1 MLIAYPGSTD
11 NSATIGSIKAI
22 VFLLSLYE
30 ADICP
35 IVLHSTRLVTGQ
47 RSPLG
52 HHSSITKILPIP
64 PGRGT
69 LAFFSSSGFF
79 FLVVRVT
86 TLGIRTTALTYYF
99 GYSLPDTSAH
109 LPSWVKLTKRRKE
122 RKKGTKSQSTPK
134 SAIK

>member
-22 VFLLSLYE
+22 VFLLLSLYE

-52 HHSSITKILPIP
+52 QHSSITKILPIP
-64 PGRGT
+64 PGRGDISF
-69 LAFFSSSGFF
+69 LQQQWFLFFGCTSYNTWNPDDGTD
-79 FLVVRVT
+79 LLLWLLTTRYVRSPT
-86 TLGIRTTALTYYF
+86 
-99 GYSLPDTSAH
+99 
-109 LPSWVKLTKRRKE
+109 
-122 RKKGTKSQSTPK
+122 
-134 SAIK
+134 